1 MNRSDLVLLGHA
13 TQLVSAGWTQ
23 HADARDAD
31 GNRVDPWDA
40 AAVSWS
46 LLETLTVAYERLL
59 GSAGSSVALHDL
71 AGACV
76 VLADV
81 IDSDSLPLWN
91 DASGRS
97 QSDVVLALTEAASRH
112 VPAPPQV
119 PMNWCMSRWW
129 RNEGSLRCIAS

>member
-1 MNRSDLVLLGHA
+1 MPTHA
-13 TQLVSAGWTQ
+13 TPTETASIPGTPPRS
-23 HADARDAD
+23 H
-31 GNRVDPWDA
+31 GHF
-40 AAVSWS
+40 SK
-46 LLETLTVAYERLL
+46 TLTVAYERLL

-81 IDSDSLPLWN
+81 IDSDSPPLWN